1 MTERRRT
8 VWLTISDETARQR
21 TAYLDAGHHVVG
33 RGPDCDVVLQD
44 GQVSHHHAQLA
55 VEAAGAWVSDL
66 GSTNGTFVDGMRIG
80 GPTWVPDLGEFQAGR
95 TTVRLS
101 IGQPAASGRVPAP
114 TAPAAPVPPPTPPP
128 GYPPAPGPSYHVRD
142 AGPVAGGDVRMRGYH
157 VAGRDLVI
165 HEGFKLRSK
174 MRSSAKNAIR
184 LGVITFLA
192 GFAMVGYFVVTW
204 NNKIFDALQE
214 GAAETQPDLPS
225 PMPWLPLGFGLAFAG
240 MTLIVVGLLIP
251 RDRIVVPEDR

>member
-1 MTERRRT
+1 M
-8 VWLTISDETARQR
+8 WLTISDETARQR
-21 TAYLDAGHHVVG
+21 TAYLDAGPHVVG
-33 RGPDCDVVLQD
+33 RGHDCDVVLED
-44 GQVSHHHAQLA
+44 GQVSHHHAHLA
-55 VEAAGAWVSDL
+55 VEAGGAWVSDL
-66 GSTNGTFVDGMRIG
+66 GSTNGTFVDGTRIG
-80 GPTWVPDLGEFQAGR
+80 GPTWVPDRGEFQAGR

-101 IGQPAASGRVPAP
+101 IGEPTSAGQVRAP
-114 TAPAAPVPPPTPPP
+114 GAPVTPVPPAGYPPAPPP

-142 AGPVAGGDVRMRGYH
+142 AGPVAGRDVRMRGYH

-174 MRSSAKNAIR
+174 MRPSAKNAIR

-251 RDRIVVPEDR
+251 RDRIVVPEER